1 MYSALDQHAGFV
13 LPGRVLDRSGRR
25 SRAPGAESSSPSRV
39 SILADSSPGGRSLF
53 WPEFRRHSARRFHL
67 RREFAA
73 RPFLCRGHRS
83 ARFLYRCRSSSA
95 LVTLFPIPS
104 RNAGTGRRQL
114 GQFGRPGR
122 AIPCEGHPACGCDF
136 WRTANHALQYPRL
149 FFDHRRNFLI
159 SGSIRI
165 IGSARRLLSRQ
176 RLRCTGGVIPSP
188 SLAIR
193 GLANALSRS
202 LSGNAYPLLSP
213 RTLLQ
218 QPETNNSAPSLVREE
233 VAAHPY
239 SRGTSNLDSHVGL
252 RVKLRSAYLG
262 ESVAGYAATRL
273 HAKRKRN

>member
-39 SILADSSPGGRSLF
+39 SILADSSPGGGSLF

-104 RNAGTGRRQL
+104 RYAGTGRRQL
-114 GQFGRPGR
+114 GQFGQLGR

-136 WRTANHALQYPRL
+136 WRTAHHALQYPRL
-149 FFDHRRNFLI
+149 FFDRRRNFLI
-159 SGSIRI
+159 SGSVRI

-176 RLRCTGGVIPSP
+176 RLRGTAGVIPSP
-188 SLAIR
+188 SLAIHV
-193 GLANALSRS
+193 LANILSRHLNS
-202 LSGNAYPLLSP
+202 ESSTLVSPDPLSANRNRKQITLRP
-213 RTLLQ
+213 R
-218 QPETNNSAPSLVREE
+218 
-233 VAAHPY
+233 
-239 SRGTSNLDSHVGL
+239 
-252 RVKLRSAYLG
+252 
-262 ESVAGYAATRL
+262 
-273 HAKRKRN
+273 